1 VIIAAA
7 RPAITLDSRHDPLDR
22 AGWPRAAERG
32 LAPALGRL
40 TVRITRVSFL
50 GVRTDEFVA
59 MTAFVRDVLGLQ
71 PGHRDDGWA
80 VFQLGSGDRDLVE
93 VYRPSGYDERL
104 LPALAT
110 RPTVAFAVDDLLA
123 ARAELFAADVEIV
136 ADIVW
141 AAEAFDDP
149 RLDGWGWLFFR
160 APDGN
165 VYGLQQDNEPSHAT
179 DRGGT

>member
-1 VIIAAA
+1 VIISAA

-22 AGWPRAAERG
+22 PGWRRAAEQG
-32 LAPALGRL
+32 IEPAPGGS
-40 TVRITRVSFL
+40 TVRIKRVSFL
-50 GVRTDEFVA
+50 GVRTNEFVA

-80 VFQLGSGDRDLVE
+80 VFQMGSEDRDLVE
-93 VYRPSGYDERL
+93 VYRPGGYDERL

-110 RPTVAFAVDDLLA
+110 GPTVAFAVDDLLA
-123 ARAELFAADVEIV
+123 ARTELECAGIEIV

-165 VYGLQQDNEPSHAT
+165 IYALQQDHAPSDT
-179 DRGGT
+179 TRRGGT

>member
-1 VIIAAA
+1 M
-7 RPAITLDSRHDPLDR
+7 
-22 AGWPRAAERG
+22 
-32 LAPALGRL
+32 
-40 TVRITRVSFL
+40 RIKRVSFL

-80 VFQLGSGDRDLVE
+80 VFQLESGDRDLVE
-93 VYRPSGYDERL
+93 VYRPGGFDERL

-110 RPTVAFAVDDLLA
+110 GPTVAFAVDDLPA
-123 ARAELFAADVEIV
+123 ARAELAAAGIEIV

-165 VYGLQQDNEPSHAT
+165 IYALQQDHEPSDAT

>member
-1 VIIAAA
+1 MHI
-7 RPAITLDSRHDPLDR
+7 R
-22 AGWPRAAERG
+22 
-32 LAPALGRL
+32 RL
-40 TVRITRVSFL
+40 SFM
-50 GVRTDEFVA
+50 GVQTESFDA
-59 MTAFVRDVLGLQ
+59 MAVFVRDVLGLQ
-71 PGHRDDGWA
+71 AEHRDDGWA

-93 VYRPSGYDERL
+93 VYRPGGYDERL

-123 ARAELFAADVEIV
+123 AKAELAAAGIEIV

-165 VYGLQQDNEPSHAT
+165 IYALQQDHAPSDAT

>member
-1 VIIAAA
+1 
-7 RPAITLDSRHDPLDR
+7 
-22 AGWPRAAERG
+22 
-32 LAPALGRL
+32 
-40 TVRITRVSFL
+40 VRIKRVSFL
-50 GVRTDEFVA
+50 GVRTDEFAA

-80 VFQLGSGDRDLVE
+80 VFELESGDRDLVE
-93 VYRPSGYDERL
+93 VYRPGGYDERL

-110 RPTVAFAVDDLLA
+110 GPTVAFAVDDLLA
-123 ARAELFAADVEIV
+123 ARAELEGAGIEIV

-165 VYGLQQDNEPSHAT
+165 VYALQQDHVPSDST
-179 DRGGT
+179 GRGGT

>member
-1 VIIAAA
+1 M
-7 RPAITLDSRHDPLDR
+7 
-22 AGWPRAAERG
+22 
-32 LAPALGRL
+32 
-40 TVRITRVSFL
+40 RIKRVSFL

-80 VFQLGSGDRDLVE
+80 VFRLGSGDRDLVE
-93 VYRPSGYDERL
+93 VYRPGGYDERL
-104 LPALAT
+104 LPALAIG
-110 RPTVAFAVDDLLA
+110 PTVAFAVDDLLA
-123 ARAELFAADVEIV
+123 ARAELAAAGIEIV
-136 ADIVW
+136 ADTVW

-165 VYGLQQDNEPSHAT
+165 IYALQQDHAPSDAT
-179 DRGGT
+179 GRGDT

>member
-1 VIIAAA
+1 M
-7 RPAITLDSRHDPLDR
+7 
-22 AGWPRAAERG
+22 
-32 LAPALGRL
+32 
-40 TVRITRVSFL
+40 RIKRVSFL
-50 GVRTDEFVA
+50 GVRTSEFAA

-93 VYRPSGYDERL
+93 VYRPGGYDERL

-110 RPTVAFAVDDLLA
+110 GPTVAFAVDDLRA
-123 ARAELFAADVEIV
+123 ARAELVVADIEIV

-149 RLDGWGWLFFR
+149 GLDGWGWLFFR

-165 VYGLQQDNEPSHAT
+165 VYALQQDNAPSDST
-179 DRGGT
+179 GRGDP